1 MLLGVDMFLEIAVEK
16 VDNIAAR
23 KMWGDFPAW
32 MVLDVQMSDEQA
44 MELLNQLADKFG
56 SAVVEKV
63 AAETRVME
71 ELEESKLYAV
81 RMSDRS
87 EMTIPASSSCDAF
100 VQAQDMTGVFASSAR
115 LA

>member
-1 MLLGVDMFLEIAVEK
+1 MFLEIAVEK
-16 VDNIAAR
+16 VDNIAPR
-23 KMWGDFPAW
+23 KMWDLPAW

-44 MELLNQLADKFG
+44 MDLLNQLADKFG

-63 AAETRVME
+63 AAETRTME
-71 ELEESKLYAV
+71 ELEESKSYAV

-87 EMTIPASSSCDAF
+87 KMTIPASSSCDAF
-100 VQAQDMTGVFASSAR
+100 VQAQDMTGIFASSAR